1 MGLFSSKKKK
11 KFFTAIQR
19 MVEDKDIVPSGKSA
33 VMRYIFEGGLSTS
46 ITSKS
51 LPDYLIEAAQN
62 NMPSKYKRGYRYV
75 DKGDYVYGLPK
86 AASSRD
92 AVDVPAKVK
101 EILELELGT
110 SINLLYGKLEEANYY
125 HFMWKI
131 LIEDYGYN
139 PTTNELENLTAV
151 KGFTCYLT
159 SAQIHYCNDTMQ
171 AVLDSTYFDQWGLS
185 ADFGQ
190 TIERSQDLNR
200 PQLSYLLDTA
210 ATKDYALVQY
220 EYLEIIPD
228 TTPPVDFK
236 TTSFDGLVLKGVAEI
251 GATVKVYDV
260 TDVLLTSAITDEDG
274 YCEITLASAETA
286 IKIKVVDTALNESG
300 IVDIVAP
307 YEDLTD
313 FGTGDE
319 PTQTEFKR
327 EENFT
332 FDFLAYIQS
341 NHGVG
346 VEPVDPGE
354 TPPVIADDDYVP
366 EHNYIM
372 ACYTYDN
379 AGITEI
385 RFFTYV
391 FGSGLNPEF
400 EDIIQYSEASGEFF
414 PRLYARLNGNDLSQL
429 PKTDPIFKTSTK
441 LGKHLGIGWEG
452 WVKQL
457 HASIEDV
464 GTVQQLFMT
473 LAAPVNTTDV
483 VICEYLYRYFYK
495 LYDEQPEAPVGFVP
509 PLGEA
514 FNTKEG
520 LSLGIADSAYAH
532 HIEFS
537 AIGFNTV
544 TGSIGEVGHYTST
557 YVPESTTTVREGL
570 RIRRVVLAAAYHSI
584 KWQVTSTEYQEVRVY
599 QLSSAHRFS
608 GGGTSVSGTDEALV
622 IPLDRSIIP
631 RMTTPELEI
640 LFGKCLYLFINVVK
654 IIKVKWYQRGVF
666 KVVMAVVAI
675 VISVVS
681 VGAGAPISAY
691 LLAAAQAVAL
701 GVAVSLAVQVLSK
714 VLVKLGVSVEAVAIL
729 ATVVA
734 VIAVFAGDGSSLAEV
749 LNTSAKTLLQAS
761 NAAFQLASSM
771 SSLQLMETVKQMEAF
786 QAEAKSKWELLEEAQ
801 KLLDTGI
808 VPLSLETLMSDLRSK
823 VLIRL
828 GESPEVF
835 LTRTVGLG
843 NVGTLAFDM
852 VSNYVDSA
860 LVLPDLNTMM
870 RQTQR
875 G

>member
-11 KFFTAIQR
+11 KFFTAVQR

-33 VMRYIFEGGLSTS
+33 VMRYLFEGGLSTS
-46 ITSKS
+46 VTSKS

-62 NMPSKYKRGYRYV
+62 NMPSKYKRAYRYA

-92 AVDVPAKVK
+92 AVDVSAKVK
-101 EILELELGT
+101 EILELELGA

-131 LIEDYGYN
+131 LIDDYGYN
-139 PTTNELENLTAV
+139 PTTNELENLTAL

-200 PQLSYLLDTA
+200 PQLNYLLDTA
-210 ATKDYALVQY
+210 ATQDYALVQY

-236 TTSFDGLVLKGVAEI
+236 TNSFDGLVLKGVAEI
-251 GATVKVYDV
+251 GATVKVYDA
-260 TDVLLTSAITDEDG
+260 TDVLLASAIADEDG
-274 YCEITLASAETA
+274 YCEITLASTETE
-286 IKIKVVDTALNESG
+286 IKIKVVDTVLNESG

-313 FGTGDE
+313 FGRGDE
-319 PTQTEFKR
+319 PTQTVFKR

-341 NHGVG
+341 NNGVG

-354 TPPVIADDDYVP
+354 TPPVIVDDDYIP
-366 EHNYIM
+366 EYDYIM

-379 AGITEI
+379 AGTTEI
-385 RFFTYV
+385 RFLTYV

-414 PRLYARLNGNDLSQL
+414 PRLYARLNGDDLSQL

-441 LGKHLGIGWEG
+441 LAKHLGIGWEG

-457 HASIEDV
+457 HESIEDI

-473 LAAPVNTTDV
+473 LCAPMNTEDV
-483 VICEYLYRYFYK
+483 VIAEYLFRYFSKVYEE
-495 LYDEQPEAPVGFVP
+495 LENVIDPYT
-509 PLGEA
+509 
-514 FNTKEG
+514 NTKEG
-520 LSLGIADSAYAH
+520 LVLKIEDTAYAH
-532 HIEFS
+532 TI
-537 AIGFNTV
+537 AFNLISLNTI
-544 TGSIGEVGHYTST
+544 TGAFAAQGKYKSEYISGGVPHHSVKYQITDTT
-557 YVPESTTTVREGL
+557 YVEINIYG
-570 RIRRVVLAAAYHSI
+570 
-584 KWQVTSTEYQEVRVY
+584 
-599 QLSSAHRFS
+599 LSSSHSFG
-608 GGGTSVSGTDEALV
+608 GGGTSVGGTDEALI

-654 IIKVKWYQRGVF
+654 IIKVKWYQRGAF

-675 VISVVS
+675 VIAVVS

-691 LLAAAQAVAL
+691 LLAAAYAVAL
-701 GVAVSLAVQVLSK
+701 SVAVSLAVQVLSK
-714 VLVKLGVSVEAVAIL
+714 VLVKLGVSAEIVAIL
-729 ATVVA
+729 AV
-734 VIAVFAGDGSSLAEV
+734 VIAIIAAFAGDGSSLAEV
-749 LNTSAKTLLQAS
+749 LNTSAETLLQVS
-761 NAAFQLASSM
+761 NAAFQLAGQM
-771 SSLQLMETVKQMEAF
+771 SSLQLMEIVKQMESF

-823 VLIRL
+823 VLIKL

-835 LTRTVGLG
+835 LIRTVGLG

-852 VSNYVDSA
+852 VSNYVDNA

-870 RQTQR
+870 RRTQR

>member
-1 MGLFSSKKKK
+1 MGIFSSKKKK
-11 KFFTAIQR
+11 KFFTAVQR
-19 MVEDKDIVPSGKSA
+19 MVADKDITTSGKSA
-33 VMRYIFEGGLSTS
+33 VMRYLFEGGLSTS
-46 ITSKS
+46 VTSKS

-62 NMPSKYKRGYRYV
+62 NMPTKYKRAYRYA

-86 AASSRD
+86 AESSRD
-92 AVDVPAKVK
+92 AVDVSAKVK
-101 EILELELGT
+101 EILELDLGT

-131 LIEDYGYN
+131 LIDDYGYN
-139 PTTNELENLTAV
+139 PTTNELENLTAL

-185 ADFGQ
+185 SDFGQ

-200 PQLSYLLDTA
+200 PQLSYLMDTV
-210 ATKDYALVQY
+210 ATQDYALVQY

-236 TTSFDGLVLKGVAEI
+236 TNSFDGLVLKGVAEI
-251 GATVKVYDV
+251 GATVKVYSA
-260 TDVLLTSAITDEDG
+260 TDVLLASAITDEDG
-274 YCEITLASAETA
+274 YCEITLASTA
-286 IKIKVVDTALNESG
+286 TTIKIKVVDTAFKESG
-300 IVDIVAP
+300 VVDIVAP

-313 FGTGDE
+313 FGRGDE

-341 NHGVG
+341 NNGVG
-346 VEPVDPGE
+346 VEPVEYGE
-354 TPPVIADDDYVP
+354 TPPVITNDDYAQ

-379 AGITEI
+379 AGTTEI

-391 FGSGLNPEF
+391 FGSGLNPAF
-400 EDIIQYSEASGEFF
+400 DNIIQYSEASGKFF
-414 PRLYARLNGNDLSQL
+414 PRLYARLDGSDLSKL

-441 LGKHLGIGWEG
+441 LAKHLGIGWEG

-457 HASIEDV
+457 HKSIEDV
-464 GTVQQLFMT
+464 GSVRELFMT
-473 LAAPVNTTDV
+473 LCAPMNTEDSV
-483 VICEYLYRYFYK
+483 VAEYLFRYFSKVYAE
-495 LYDEQPEAPVGFVP
+495 LENVID
-509 PLGEA
+509 PLT
-514 FNTKEG
+514 NTKEG
-520 LSLGIADSAYAH
+520 LVLKIADTAYTH
-532 HIEFS
+532 TIV
-537 AIGFNTV
+537 FNSISLNIV
-544 TGSIGEVGHYTST
+544 TGAF
-557 YVPESTTTVREGL
+557 
-570 RIRRVVLAAAYHSI
+570 AAQGKYKSEYISGVAPHHSV
-584 KWQVTSTEYQEVRVY
+584 KYQVTATTYTEINIYG
-599 QLSSAHRFS
+599 LSSRHSFG
-608 GGGTSVSGTDEALV
+608 GGGTSVSGKNEALV

-631 RMTTPELEI
+631 KMTTPELEI

-654 IIKVKWYQRGVF
+654 VIKVKWYKRGVF
-666 KVVMAVVAI
+666 KVVMAVAAI
-675 VISVVS
+675 AIAVVS

-691 LLAAAQAVAL
+691 LLAAAYAVAV
-701 GVAVSLAVQVLSK
+701 GVAVSVAIQVLSK
-714 VLVKLGVSVEAVAIL
+714 VLVKLGVSAEAVTIL
-729 ATVVA
+729 ATVLA
-734 VIAVFAGDGSSLAEV
+734 VIAAFAGDGSSLAEI
-749 LNTSAKTLLQAS
+749 LNTSATTLLQAS
-761 NAAFQLASSM
+761 NAAFQLASNM
-771 SSLQLMETVKQMEAF
+771 SSLQLMETVKQIEAF
-786 QAEAKSKWELLEEAQ
+786 QAEAKSKWELLEEVQ

-808 VPLSLETLMSDLRSK
+808 VPLSLETLMSDIRSK

-828 GESPEVF
+828 GESPDVF
-835 LTRTVGLG
+835 LTRTVGLS

-870 RQTQR
+870 RRTQR